1 MQLNMSEADHIAME
15 DTIVGLLAKCETI
28 KDLVKNLENSKYL
41 YFYIDFTGSNNKNET
56 YCLKKDS
63 HECIKEELD
72 KLKENIELCSLSLRS
87 DEYNVIINVDE
98 FEKEVYIKV
107 E

>member
-1 MQLNMSEADHIAME
+1 MQLNMSEADYISME
-15 DTIVGLLAKCETI
+15 DTIVGLLVECETI
-28 KDLVKNLENSKYL
+28 KDLVEILKDSKYL
-41 YFYIDFTGSNNKNET
+41 CFCIDFVDEDNKHEV

-63 HECIKEELD
+63 HEYVKEELD
-72 KLKENIELCSLSLRS
+72 KLKENIELYSLSLRS

-98 FEKEVYIKV
+98 FEREVYVKV